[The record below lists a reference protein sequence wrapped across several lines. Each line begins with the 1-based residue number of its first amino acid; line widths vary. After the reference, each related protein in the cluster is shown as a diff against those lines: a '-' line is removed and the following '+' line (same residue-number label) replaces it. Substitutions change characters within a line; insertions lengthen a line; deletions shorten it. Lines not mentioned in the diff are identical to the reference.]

1 MNVSYNLK
9 TFSKMSMKSMR
20 KNAGILVISAI
31 IGTSLY
37 AQDRNDVIKAYNEGA
52 KSAQTDPSA
61 AIKAFENVITLS
73 EKVGESAADLR
84 QKAQQVLP
92 GLYIKVA
99 VAAMNE
105 KKPVP
110 EIMTTAKTAVKVAEK
125 HGTQTHK
132 DNASKIMVQAYNTM
146 ATTYFSQN
154 DFQNALTS
162 FDSVLMLNPGYINA
176 IYNKALIYIK
186 QNNATAFEQTIDSY
200 LEKVKAANDEQKIKQ
215 ASTMALEYFRS
226 AGSKANQA
234 EKPDETLALLNKA
247 AKYGDDKDLFY
258 YFADVYNKQKNFNS
272 GAEYA
277 KRGLDLE
284 TGEAEAKAKFWFQL
298 GLAQAGKGL
307 TTDACSSFKN
317 STYGAFVEASKA
329 ERKNL
334 KCE

>member
-1 MNVSYNLK
+1 
-9 TFSKMSMKSMR
+9 MKFIR
-20 KNAGILVISAI
+20 KSAGILVISAI
-31 IGTSLY
+31 FSSSLH

-73 EKVGESAADLR
+73 EKVGESATDLR
-84 QKAQQVLP
+84 QKALQILP

-110 EIMTTAKTAVKVAEK
+110 EIMTTAKNAVKVAEK
-125 HGTQTHK
+125 YGTQTHK

-162 FDSVLMLNPGYINA
+162 FDSVLMLNPDYINA

-200 LEKVKAANDEQKIKQ
+200 LEKVKAAKDEQKIKQ

-226 AGSKANQA
+226 AGSKAIQA
-234 EKPDETLALLNKA
+234 EKPDEALALLNKA

-307 TTDACSSFKN
+307 TADACASFKN
-317 STYGAFVEASKA
+317 SIYGAFVEASKA

-334 KCE
+334 KCQ